1 MNLINKFL
9 YFFYRRIILLIDF
22 KIWQSQFKK
31 LDVKKKKCKKSFLV
45 CSIFTMPAILKFEMI
60 LSTLLSR
67 SNYSG
72 YFLIRSKNKYY
83 ERIVSLNQNCKI
95 LNFDDFINLNDIE
108 ESKAKSRIII
118 KDFKSK
124 KKEIEKQVLST
135 TLRKLR
141 KGQLNLYSKL
151 DMRVLFDEQVEYFLS
166 RKVSSLLHKKYNF
179 DLLIINEK
187 GYSPA
192 SEFYSDFIKRGKKVV
207 QWVSSV
213 SDSGFIFKKY
223 NYSNKFLHP
232 FSLDKKTWKNQ
243 LKMKWSQKKTN
254 LTLSKIRSFYS
265 KGTWFNRQDLNKN
278 KFFFKKDELIKKLKI
293 NKKKKNCSYILSHF
307 L

>member
-1 MNLINKFL
+1 M
-9 YFFYRRIILLIDF
+9 
-22 KIWQSQFKK
+22 
-31 LDVKKKKCKKSFLV
+31 LV
-45 CSIFTMPAILKFEMI
+45 
-60 LSTLLSR
+60 
-67 SNYSG
+67 NYSG

-192 SEFYSDFIKRGKKVV
+192 SEFYSDFIKRGKKLF
-207 QWVSSV
+207 
-213 SDSGFIFKKY
+213 SGF
-223 NYSNKFLHP
+223 
-232 FSLDKKTWKNQ
+232 Q
-243 LKMKWSQKKTN
+243 V
-254 LTLSKIRSFYS
+254 
-265 KGTWFNRQDLNKN
+265 
-278 KFFFKKDELIKKLKI
+278 
-293 NKKKKNCSYILSHF
+293 
-307 L
+307 